1 MTLVNARSC
10 GVSVAYLM
18 VTLPLISA
26 PMSSVLAQPS
36 NVAIQPGYSMKAVAT
51 GLNFPTAMTFHGD
64 TIWVT
69 EEGTATSPPAVKQ
82 IDNKG
87 NVSTQLTATQLPAG
101 TLVSPL
107 TGIVFNR
114 GWFWLV
120 HRQKKRPW
128 SASRRDFAIQAKRS
142 GRDLSNCD
150 RRLSIFWRS
159 SELADRLRCRWPRV
173 HKWGRADQLQRR
185 RA

>member
-1 MTLVNARSC
+1 MTFLSVVRLYYLFIKFLGRGYQLREEPTMTLANARSC

-69 EEGTATSPPAVKQ
+69 EEGTAARPPAVKQ

-87 NVSTQLTATQLPAG
+87 NVTTQLTATQLPAG
-101 TLVSPL
+101 TVVSPL
-107 TGIVFNR
+107 TGIVSNR
-114 GWFWLV
+114 GWFWFV
-120 HRQKKRPW
+120 HRHTHSKTT
-128 SASRRDFAIQAKRS
+128 
-142 GRDLSNCD
+142 
-150 RRLSIFWRS
+150 
-159 SELADRLRCRWPRV
+159 PRIP
-173 HKWGRADQLQRR
+173 
-185 RA
+185 